1 MKGTL
6 SIFRTKKPEVIQ
18 RKIDLYFENV
28 KKNHDV
34 PTLTELAMS
43 LGCTRMNLVDYKHTD
58 TFGPMISL
66 AKSRCESFLEKKMIS
81 GVPATGIIFILKNNY
96 GWNDKVQIDN
106 HMSGSIS
113 LMTLFKQAGE
123 QRRILGQ
130 KQEIVDG
137 QIIETPTNE
146 SLFDSSLSEPH
157 EELFGSSVG
166 SNQIAEL
173 PDKLF

>member
-6 SIFRTKKPEVIQ
+6 TIFKTSNPDKIR
-18 RKIDLYFENV
+18 RKIDMYFENI

-34 PTLTELAMS
+34 PTLTDLAMH
-43 LGCTRMNLVDYKHTD
+43 LGCTRMNLVDYKNTD
-58 TFGPMISL
+58 AFGPMIQE
-66 AKSRCESFLEKKMIS
+66 AKSRCEVFLEKKMIS
-81 GVPATGIIFILKNNY
+81 GVPATGLIFILKNNY

-123 QRRILGQ
+123 QKMLAG
-130 KQEIVDG
+130 KKHEIIDG

-146 SLFDSSLSEPH
+146 SLFDSTLSERQ
-157 EELFGSSVG
+157 EELSGSSVR
-166 SNQIAEL
+166 SSEL
-173 PDKLF
+173 PDNLF